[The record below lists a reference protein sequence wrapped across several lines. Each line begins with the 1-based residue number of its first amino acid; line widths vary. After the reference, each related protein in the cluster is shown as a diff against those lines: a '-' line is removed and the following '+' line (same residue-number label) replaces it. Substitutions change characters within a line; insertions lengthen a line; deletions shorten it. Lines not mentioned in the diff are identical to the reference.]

1 MLLERAG
8 RPAITVAQLGA
19 LEGFGEMALLT
30 GQPRSASVVATSNVE
45 AWCLPQDAFSALLSE
60 NVSLALYFNRILTQR
75 LRTLQ
80 EEVIP

>member
-1 MLLERAG
+1 
-8 RPAITVAQLGA
+8 
-19 LEGFGEMALLT
+19 MALLT